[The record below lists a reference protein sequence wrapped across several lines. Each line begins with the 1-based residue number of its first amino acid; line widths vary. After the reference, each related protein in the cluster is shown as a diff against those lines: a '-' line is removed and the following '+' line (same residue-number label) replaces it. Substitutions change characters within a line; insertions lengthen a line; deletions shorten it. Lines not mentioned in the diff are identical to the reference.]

1 MAKDESGRRRSKGG
15 RQSRDPEGRMTLIE
29 HLRELRNRLFW
40 SFVAIALG
48 TVVGWIFYNRLFT
61 FIAQPLLDASN
72 QLVEEGHNKPILSLT
87 GVADAFNLK
96 LQVSLAAGIILTSPF
111 WIYQLLRFVTPGM
124 HKNERRWAAVF
135 GGAAVPLFLA
145 GVAVAYLSM
154 PHVLGAFLGFT
165 PSQANNIIDVENYVS
180 FLLQIS
186 LAFGVGFLAP
196 VVVVALNA
204 IGVLSAR
211 RFASWWR
218 WVLFF
223 VLVFAAV
230 ATPTGDPFNMLL
242 FATPLLV
249 LMVVA
254 FAICWLNDRRRA
266 RRDARNGFADL
277 SDDETSPL
285 DLTAEPVEPVDPAEP
300 VEPTPP
306 REPAGPID
314 AT

>member
-1 MAKDESGRRRSKGG
+1 
-15 RQSRDPEGRMTLIE
+15 
-29 HLRELRNRLFW
+29 
-40 SFVAIALG
+40 
-48 TVVGWIFYNRLFT
+48 
-61 FIAQPLLDASN
+61 
-72 QLVEEGHNKPILSLT
+72 
-87 GVADAFNLK
+87 
-96 LQVSLAAGIILTSPF
+96 
-111 WIYQLLRFVTPGM
+111 M

-145 GVAVAYLSM
+145 GVAVAYLAM

-223 VLVFAAV
+223 VARLRRG
-230 ATPTGDPFNMLL
+230 GDADRRPVQHAL

-266 RRDARNGFADL
+266 GATPGTGSATCPTTRRARW
-277 SDDETSPL
+277 TCPWSPSSRS
-285 DLTAEPVEPVDPAEP
+285 TPAEP
-300 VEPTPP
+300 VSRPRRSRPVRSTRPEPGV
-306 REPAGPID
+306 RPAAAARD
-314 AT
+314 R